1 MQQTTK
7 QGRRCGFRLA
17 LHIIGKVSKGSQ
29 DIYTPAQVMHHTNGQ
44 YYLIV
49 VTLLHEIV
57 GQRGPQLKAA
67 SHASIM
73 APPPCH
79 HRFWDA

>member
-29 DIYTPAQVMHHTNGQ
+29 DIYTPAQVMHHTNRQ
-44 YYLIV
+44 HYLIV
-49 VTLLHEIV
+49 VTLLRKV
-57 GQRGPQLKAA
+57 ASQR
-67 SHASIM
+67 
-73 APPPCH
+73 
-79 HRFWDA
+79 